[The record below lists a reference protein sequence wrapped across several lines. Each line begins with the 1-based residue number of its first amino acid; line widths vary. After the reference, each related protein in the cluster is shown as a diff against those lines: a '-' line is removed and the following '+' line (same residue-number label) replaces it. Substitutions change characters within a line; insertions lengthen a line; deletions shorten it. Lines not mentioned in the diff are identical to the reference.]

1 MAVNGGRAMT
11 LQATPEV
18 ASPIASSGSCESVQ
32 EIMNIAATGEAFA
45 VTFLGQALASA
56 ESGDLPLNAELAG
69 TLTAARAAEQ
79 AHYDVLTEAGAEAT
93 TLEFTFPDSD
103 VFTNVGL
110 FLETVV
116 RLEEA
121 SIAAYLAAAQEF
133 SILGEPTMAQLA
145 LQIGAVEAEH
155 RVGARYF
162 AIQAGELT
170 GTPNDVAFEKA
181 LFTRVGEV
189 ATLLEELGFIG
200 GDGETVSFPGP
211 GEINTTGVTN
221 LEP

>member
-1 MAVNGGRAMT
+1 MTAFGGLT
-11 LQATPEV
+11 LTNQATPDT
-18 ASPIASSGSCESVQ
+18 ASPIPVAGTCESAQ

-56 ESGDLPLNAELAG
+56 ERGDLPLNAELAG
-69 TLTAARAAEQ
+69 TLMAARAAEQ

-93 TLEFTFPDSD
+93 TLEFTFPDPD

-110 FLETVV
+110 FLETVI

-121 SIAAYLAAAQEF
+121 SIAAYLAAAQTF
-133 SILGEPTMAQLA
+133 SILGEPSMAQLA

-155 RVGARYF
+155 RVGARFF
-162 AIQAGELT
+162 AIEAGELT

-181 LFTRVGEV
+181 LFTSVGEI
-189 ATLLEELGFIG
+189 ASLLEELGYIG
-200 GDGETVSFPGP
+200 GDGESVAFPGP